1 MARPN
6 LVDNEWLQS
15 ILTGKPYPPS
25 CKSLHFILPLSS
37 RGSARTNGKLLNML
51 GLVNRNNLGMLFAET
66 CQATNF
72 FERARTLIWRLHMSK
87 LLKAV
92 LAAALGFAVSV
103 PLYAADT
110 TSRADTTRTT
120 EAWSD
125 SQYRAAT
132 NKCNALSGT
141 EAAKCIVNIRR
152 AGGGGSSL
160 AVAVPDENAN
170 TVKSGKF
177 NEEEYMAA
185 MKRCDAP
192 NVTDKDRCVADVK
205 DHFGRM

>member
-1 MARPN
+1 M
-6 LVDNEWLQS
+6 
-15 ILTGKPYPPS
+15 
-25 CKSLHFILPLSS
+25 S
-37 RGSARTNGKLLNML
+37 RFLN
-51 GLVNRNNLGMLFAET
+51 
-66 CQATNF
+66 
-72 FERARTLIWRLHMSK
+72 
-87 LLKAV
+87 AV
-92 LAAALGFAVSV
+92 LAASLGFGVSV

-110 TSRADTTRTT
+110 TTNNRTT

-125 SQYRAAT
+125 SQYRTAT

-185 MKRCDAP
+185 MKHCDAP

>member
-1 MARPN
+1 
-6 LVDNEWLQS
+6 
-15 ILTGKPYPPS
+15 
-25 CKSLHFILPLSS
+25 
-37 RGSARTNGKLLNML
+37 
-51 GLVNRNNLGMLFAET
+51 
-66 CQATNF
+66 
-72 FERARTLIWRLHMSK
+72 MSK
-87 LLKAV
+87 LLNAV
-92 LAAALGFAVSV
+92 LAASLGFAVSA

-110 TSRADTTRTT
+110 PNRTT

-125 SQYRAAT
+125 SQYRTAS

-160 AVAVPDENAN
+160 AVAVPDANNAT

-185 MKRCDAP
+185 MKHCDAP
-192 NVTDKDRCVADVK
+192 NVADKDRCVADVK